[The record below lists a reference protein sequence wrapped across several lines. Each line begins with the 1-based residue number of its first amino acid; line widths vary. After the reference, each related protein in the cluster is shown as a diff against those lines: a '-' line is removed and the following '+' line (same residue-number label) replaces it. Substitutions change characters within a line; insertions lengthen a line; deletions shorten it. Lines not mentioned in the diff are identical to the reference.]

1 VTAAPPSTPAPPP
14 KTAAPTPTPASTP
27 TPTPAVP
34 QIVDP
39 TLSTTYPMSESPEGM
54 TPGTEQCL
62 VVSIDRDYPLV
73 DSPTG
78 SVVYAIDKLWARRT
92 DWSIGWYVAASG
104 ELYYNGTHGSTF
116 IWYNAKTNGA
126 AFGNTPEDSWDV
138 NPGYTVIIIQYVW
151 DEGIWYRSDEQEC
164 SF

>member
-1 VTAAPPSTPAPPP
+1 
-14 KTAAPTPTPASTP
+14 
-27 TPTPAVP
+27 VP
-34 QIVDP
+34 QILDP
-39 TLSTTYPMSESPEGM
+39 TLTTTYPMSESPEGI
-54 TPGTEQCL
+54 TPGTQQCL

-92 DWSIGWYVAASG
+92 DWSVGWSVAASG

-116 IWYNAKTNGA
+116 LWYNARTNSVAYGD
-126 AFGNTPEDSWDV
+126 TPEDSWNI

-151 DEGIWYRSDEQEC
+151 DEGIWYRSDESEC